1 MPATDHGDARV
12 LKREIVI
19 INKLGLHARA
29 AAKFVTLAAGFDAEI
44 RLVRD
49 GREVNGKSIMG
60 VMMLAAACGTRLELR
75 ASGPEAGQALEQL
88 DDLVHRRFDE
98 DK

>member
-1 MPATDHGDARV
+1 M

-44 RLVRD
+44 RLLR
-49 GREVNGKSIMG
+49 GNREVNGKSIMG
-60 VMMLAAACGTRLELR
+60 VMMLAAGLGSTVEIETEGAQEE
-75 ASGPEAGQALEQL
+75 EALAALAKL
-88 DDLVHRRFDE
+88 FA
-98 DK
+98 DKFGEGE

>member
-1 MPATDHGDARV
+1 MELSGV

-44 RLVRD
+44 RLAR
-49 GREVNGKSIMG
+49 GSREVNGKSIMG
-60 VMMLAAACGTRLELR
+60 VMMLAAGCG
-75 ASGPEAGQALEQL
+75 AQ
-88 DDLVHRRFDE
+88 VV
-98 DK
+98 